1 MRYAVFNQEPRGA
14 PPFEKLAAAAARFF
28 AAKLEL
34 VRREG
39 DAITVRL
46 AVTRPVISGEFCIA
60 CRAPSHDDLVRAR
73 DAEVRGKAAGMSAL
87 AEKCGAIWEIDAPE
101 GDPPVEAAYL
111 TLVAICAA
119 VGLGPVLPPDGATL
133 FGVRGA
139 IERRDRIVGTV

>member
-1 MRYAVFNQEPRGA
+1 MTYFVFNQEPRGA

-28 AAKLEL
+28 ASKLDL

-46 AVTRPVISGEFCIA
+46 AVTKPPLSGEFRLA
-60 CRAPSHDDLVRAR
+60 CRAPTHDDLVRAR

-87 AEKCGAIWEIDAPE
+87 AEKCGALWEIDAAL
-101 GDPPVEAAYL
+101 GDPPEQAAYL
-111 TLVAICAA
+111 TLAAICAA

-139 IERRDRIVGTV
+139 IERRDRAIASS